1 MITIKYKG
9 EVIDVNDIEI
19 TWQVE
24 TSRGYRSNGQP
35 RTKTGT
41 IEDYGQSRY
50 SEGFDVGYDLG
61 EDVGTY

>member
-1 MITIKYKG
+1 MVTIKYKG
-9 EVIDVNDIEI
+9 EIIDVNDIEI
-19 TWQVE
+19 TWQEE
-24 TSRGYRSNGQP
+24 TYRGYHSSSQP

-50 SEGFDVGYDLG
+50 SEGFDAGYDLG